1 MLNTNDQLLTVNFS
15 QSHST
20 LVESGDQLSV
30 LEQMNNLNN
39 VVHCNIFYLT
49 KVQRNVPWEEVDE
62 SFKYKKYHSITINMD
77 PSKLGYQNELSYQKN
92 ILYPIVHRFRH
103 KIKYLTLIYEWGRG
117 KLHWHMLINIQ
128 SSVEFKEALEAEFG
142 KRRAVYIR
150 KIEPNNNETLY
161 DNLIRINEY
170 FRKEEHNKIRCCLHI
185 NK

>member
-1 MLNTNDQLLTVNFS
+1 
-15 QSHST
+15 
-20 LVESGDQLSV
+20 
-30 LEQMNNLNN
+30 
-39 VVHCNIFYLT
+39 
-49 KVQRNVPWEEVDE
+49 
-62 SFKYKKYHSITINMD
+62 MD

-128 SSVEFKEALEAEFG
+128 SSVEFKDALETEFG

-170 FRKEEHNKIRCCLHI
+170 FRKEEHNKIRCLLHI